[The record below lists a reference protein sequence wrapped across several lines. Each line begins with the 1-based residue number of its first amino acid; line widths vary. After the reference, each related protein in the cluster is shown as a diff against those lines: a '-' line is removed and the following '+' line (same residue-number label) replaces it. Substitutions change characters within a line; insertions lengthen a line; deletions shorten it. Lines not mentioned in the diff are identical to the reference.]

1 MDKKDI
7 LYGIIALAI
16 ILVIA
21 LVVKPLAT
29 GHPVNM
35 GIPVPT
41 TPVPQSTQAVPL
53 QNYSQVRQVVVFST
67 TVPTPTPVPTWNS
80 TVVQGN
86 FVSPS
91 TYGVTFNQSI
101 SHGTRVPSIPQNSSM
116 ITYANISGQL
126 SGTSSIMYIPFPYW
140 ELWYTVDPYPDQT
153 PPTIKI
159 VPTMG
164 VGISYS
170 GISGSYSTLNPQ
182 FTIQVMDGNDP
193 NRIVRTISPPG
204 GINLDLWTGV
214 YKKPQAVSTAPAAIW
229 TPVVQTNIKYQ
240 TQPTPPPA
248 YDPRPWVE
256 KFFEG
261 QRDYYFI
268 ITAQSLQS
276 YSIQIRVPTSYI
288 GKY

>member
-7 LYGIIALAI
+7 TYGIIALAI

-29 GHPVNM
+29 GHPITM
-35 GIPVPT
+35 GLPVPT

-53 QNYSQVRQVVVFST
+53 QNYSQVGQVVVSST
-67 TVPTPTPVPTWNS
+67 TVPTPSPTPTWNS
-80 TVVQGN
+80 TVIQGK

-91 TYGVTFNQSI
+91 TYGVIFNRSI
-101 SHGTRVPSIPQNSSM
+101 RNSTRVENIPQNSSM
-116 ITYANISGQL
+116 TTYLNISGQN
-126 SGTSSIMYIPFPYW
+126 SGTTSIMYIPFPYW
-140 ELWYTVDPYPDQT
+140 ELWYTVNPYPDKVLQSVQIT
-153 PPTIKI
+153 PTQ
-159 VPTMG
+159 G
-164 VGISYS
+164 AGISYS
-170 GISGSYSTLNPQ
+170 GVSGSYSTLNPQ
-182 FTIQVMDGNDP
+182 FTIQVMDGDDP

-204 GINLDLWTGV
+204 GINLDLWLGV
-214 YKKPQAVSTAPAAIW
+214 PHPTQAVPLGPSTIW
-229 TPVVQTNIKYQ
+229 TPVVQTNIKYKV
-240 TQPTPPPA
+240 QPTPPPA
-248 YDPRPWVE
+248 VDPRPWVE

-276 YSIQIRVPTSYI
+276 YSIQIRVPTTYI